1 MEKQL
6 PPKQL
11 LAAQLLSDGRP
22 AKQVSEQVGIS
33 LSVLY
38 KWKHIPA
45 FNNYVNE
52 LLKTKEITCY
62 PDLYS
67 LKPHAVETLKAMLT
81 SKDSRTAIKA
91 AELILMFGT

>member
-11 LAAQLLSDGRP
+11 LAAQLLADGRP
-22 AKQVSEQVGIS
+22 AKFVSEQVGIS

-45 FNNYVNE
+45 FNDYVNE
-52 LLKTKEITCY
+52 LLKTKEVTCY
-62 PDLYS
+62 QDVYS
-67 LKPHAVETLKAMLT
+67 LKPQAVETLKAMLN